1 MKKGIYFRGKKQYN
15 IEGFSSLFKEMSFLK
30 DLSVLDRIKRLHF
43 VGIGGSGMCPI
54 AEILL
59 HKGYRITGSDINE
72 SDTLE
77 RIRKTYGDIVS
88 MGHRAENIGDAE
100 ALVYTA
106 AVKADNPELVAAKE
120 RGIPCFE
127 RSEMLGMLAARY
139 KKAIAVSGTH
149 GKTTTTAMI
158 TQILMDSGRD
168 PSAVIGGKLTAIGS
182 NARIGS
188 SDTVVLEACE
198 YVDSFLQIEPHTAVI
213 LNIDADH
220 LDYFKTI
227 DNIIKSFHTFALQT
241 SNLIVACGD
250 DENTKKAL
258 EGIEGRKIITFGFN
272 EENNYRA
279 EKLVHLSGARA
290 RFTLCKDGCELCEI
304 ELRVP
309 GRHNVLNAL
318 AAAAVADQHG
328 VSPEEISLAL
338 GHFGGVHRRF
348 EILGHFNGITV
359 ADDFAHHPTELEATL
374 TSAMQMGYRKVF
386 ALFQPHT
393 FSRTAMLLDDFAR
406 VLSIPDQ
413 AVISEILP
421 VRETNTYGIH
431 ARDLSSRI
439 PGGIYLKTFE
449 EIADYAIENAREGDL
464 ILTIGG
470 GDVYK
475 CANLI
480 VKKYQE
486 MHPEE

>member
-1 MKKGIYFRGKKQYN
+1 M
-15 IEGFSSLFKEMSFLK
+15 LFLK
-30 DLSVLDRIKRLHF
+30 DLSILDKIKRLHF

-59 HKGYRITGSDINE
+59 HEGYTITGSDINE
-72 SDTLE
+72 SDTLD
-77 RIRKTYGDIVS
+77 RIRKTYGEIVS

-106 AVKADNPELVAAKE
+106 AVKADNPELLAAKE

-139 KKAIAVSGTH
+139 KNAIAVSGTH

-158 TQILMDSGRD
+158 TQILMDSGCD

-182 NARIGS
+182 NARIGK

-198 YVDSFLQIEPHTAVI
+198 YVDSFLQIEPQVAVI

-220 LDYFKTI
+220 LDYFKTL
-227 DNIIKSFHTFALQT
+227 DNIIRSFRTFARQT
-241 SNLIVACGD
+241 SDLIVACGD
-250 DENTKKAL
+250 DENTRKAL
-258 EGIEGRKIITFGFN
+258 EGIDNAKIVTFGFGEGN
-272 EENNYRA
+272 DYRA
-279 EKLVHLSGARA
+279 ESLSHLPGARA
-290 RFTLCKDGCELCEI
+290 RFTLCKNETPLCEI

-318 AAAAVADQHG
+318 AAAAVADQYG
-328 VSPEEISLAL
+328 VESEEISAAL
-338 GHFGGVHRRF
+338 GRFGGVHRRF

-374 TSAMQMGYRKVF
+374 TSAMEMGYRKVF

-413 AVISEILP
+413 AVVSEILP

-431 ARDLSSRI
+431 ARDLTAKI
-439 PGGIYLKTFE
+439 PGGVYLPTFE
-449 EIADYAIENAREGDL
+449 EIADYAIANAEPGDL

-480 VKKYQE
+480 VKKYRE
-486 MHPEE
+486 MEK

>member
-1 MKKGIYFRGKKQYN
+1 M
-15 IEGFSSLFKEMSFLK
+15 K
-30 DLSVLDRIKRLHF
+30 DLSILDRINRLHF

-59 HKGYRITGSDINE
+59 HKGYQITGSDINE
-72 SDTLE
+72 SDTLD
-77 RIRKTYGDIVS
+77 RIRKTYGEIVS
-88 MGHRAENIGDAE
+88 MGHRAENLGDAQ

-139 KKAIAVSGTH
+139 KTAIAVSGTH

-182 NARIGS
+182 NARIGK

-220 LDYFKTI
+220 LDYFKTL
-227 DNIIKSFHTFALQT
+227 DNIIKSFRQFALQT
-241 SNLIVACGD
+241 SDLIVACGD

-258 EGIEGRKIITFGFN
+258 EGVQNEKIVTFGFGEGN
-272 EENNYRA
+272 DYRA
-279 EKLVHLSGARA
+279 EELRHLPGARA
-290 RFTLCKDGCELCEI
+290 RFTLCKNEEPLCEI

-318 AAAAVADQHG
+318 AAAAVADRFG
-328 VSPEEISLAL
+328 VSPEEIAAAL
-338 GHFGGVHRRF
+338 GRFSGVHRRF
-348 EILGHFNGITV
+348 EVLGHFGGITV

-421 VRETNTYGIH
+421 VREVNTYGIH
-431 ARDLSSRI
+431 ACDLANKI
-439 PGGIYLKTFE
+439 PGGVYLKTFE
-449 EIADYAIENAREGDL
+449 EIADYAIENAEEGDL

-486 MHPEE
+486 KQAES